1 MKRVVRPPPATRAP
15 HPSHKARCVSDTHV
29 FESRNLRLR
38 RSSSDR
44 PPVEV
49 ASWLTFGNYP
59 KKVVEVALDPQF
71 LQSTLALEPGD
82 AQRIWKAVERYTND
96 PNIPSLNL
104 ERLQGGAGRGRLWS
118 IRASQ
123 KLRVLLAR
131 QGSTSVLL
139 RAGYHDEIY
148 ELADRAAFVAPLEGS
163 PGLIEI
169 RPTKT
174 ELEGPPVQNE
184 PVRMPRLPDADEP
197 SILRHWRSSE
207 LTEAGFDEDAVN
219 ILRNATVDTLL
230 DVWPDID
237 DASFN
242 LVLELSELSPNKWR
256 QRRLVEEDSQADERF
271 RRAIVE
277 RGALAGLS
285 SVLKPHEIRR
295 LAAAPIEDWMI
306 FLHPDQRALVDRRFN
321 GPARVR
327 GSAGTGKTVV
337 ALHRAAALAKRRTEV
352 RPKRGAP
359 ILFTTFVKSLPPVL
373 ENLYAR
379 LPTSVLGAVEF
390 INIDK
395 LARRVCVKAGHTP
408 NVTPRIVDSTFAKA
422 FRDVV
427 KRGSPLERASLTRAY
442 LRDEVTAV
450 IKGRGINSLDEYL
463 EIRRTG
469 RRVPFSASMRQQA
482 WTLRMDWDQRLADSG
497 VVDFPDIVRMARDIA
512 REQPTPRYE
521 AAIVDESQDLTLVG
535 LQLVMALIQG
545 SFEHDQPD
553 GLFIV
558 GDGAQKVYPGGYTL
572 SQAGINI
579 QGNSTVLRLNYRNP
593 RSVIE
598 TAMACAGSE
607 LVDDLGEEYARGDVD
622 FEANRDGARP
632 QLVKARNSE
641 AQIEFVAKRIRRL
654 EEADSITRGDIG
666 VFAATNSR
674 VKDALAFLTNSGMG
688 CQELT
693 EFNGQPNQLT
703 KLGTFHRSKGL
714 EFKVVFL
721 LDLSAGSFPSSRRAG
736 QSEIEYSEQ
745 KALQLSQLFVAMTR
759 ARDSLYVLY
768 SNEPSD
774 VLYEALD
781 CFDIRET
788 DECRVRD

>member
-1 MKRVVRPPPATRAP
+1 MLSV
-15 HPSHKARCVSDTHV
+15 
-29 FESRNLRLR
+29 
-38 RSSSDR
+38 
-44 PPVEV
+44 
-49 ASWLTFGNYP
+49 
-59 KKVVEVALDPQF
+59 
-71 LQSTLALEPGD
+71 
-82 AQRIWKAVERYTND
+82 IWKAVERYTND

-104 ERLQGGAGRGRLWS
+104 ERLQGGAGRKRLWS

-197 SILRHWRSSE
+197 SILQHWRSSE

-242 LVLELSELSPNKWR
+242 LVLELSELPPQEWR
-256 QRRLVEEDSQADERF
+256 QRQLVEEDGHADERF
-271 RRAIVE
+271 REAIVE

-285 SVLKPHEIRR
+285 SVLTPHEIRR
-295 LAAAPIEDWMI
+295 LASAPIEDWMI
-306 FLHPDQRALVDRRFN
+306 FLHPYQRVLVDRRFN

-337 ALHRAAALAKRRTEV
+337 ALHRAAALAKRHAEIPRQLG
-352 RPKRGAP
+352 PQ
-359 ILFTTFVKSLPPVL
+359 ILFTTFIKNLPPVL
-373 ENLYAR
+373 ENLYSR
-379 LPTSVLGAVEF
+379 LPSSVPKAVEF

-395 LARRVCVKAGHTP
+395 LARRVCVEAGHTP
-408 NVTPRIVDSTFAKA
+408 NVVPREVESAFAKA
-422 FRDVV
+422 FRDTVR
-427 KRGSPLERASLTRAY
+427 RGSPLDRASLTRGY

-450 IKGRGINSLDEYL
+450 MKGRGINSLDEYL
-463 EIRRTG
+463 EIKRTG
-469 RRVPFSASMRQQA
+469 RRVPFSSSMRQQA
-482 WTLRMDWDQRLADSG
+482 WMLREEWDQRLADLG
-497 VVDFPDIVRMARDIA
+497 IVDFLDVVRMARDIA
-512 REQPTPRYE
+512 REDPMPRYRT
-521 AAIVDESQDLTLVG
+521 AIIDESQDLTLVG
-535 LQLVMALIQG
+535 LELVLALIRG
-545 SFEHDQPD
+545 SSEIDPPD

-572 SQAGINI
+572 SQAGIDI
-579 QGNSTVLRLNYRNP
+579 QGNSAVLRLNYRNP
-593 RSVIE
+593 RSIIE

-607 LVDDLGEEYARGDVD
+607 LVDDLGEEYARSDVD
-622 FEANRDGARP
+622 FEANRDGAKP
-632 QLVKARNSE
+632 QLVPASNYE
-641 AQIEFVAKRIRRL
+641 GQIEFVAKHIRRL
-654 EEADSITRGDIG
+654 KNSSSIAPGDIG

-674 VKDALAFLTNSGMG
+674 VRDALAHLTNLGLG
-688 CQELT
+688 CQELAK
-693 EFNGQPNQLT
+693 FDGRPNQLI

-721 LDLSAGSFPSSRRAG
+721 LDLSATSFPSRRRAG
-736 QSEIEYSEQ
+736 QSEIEHTEQ
-745 KALQLSQLFVAMTR
+745 KALQISQLYVAMTR

-768 SNEPSD
+768 SDEPSD
-774 VLYEALD
+774 ALYGALD
-781 CFDIRET
+781 YFDIRET
-788 DECRVRD
+788 DEGPLHD

>member
-1 MKRVVRPPPATRAP
+1 MQ
-15 HPSHKARCVSDTHV
+15 
-29 FESRNLRLR
+29 
-38 RSSSDR
+38 
-44 PPVEV
+44 
-49 ASWLTFGNYP
+49 AS
-59 KKVVEVALDPQF
+59 
-71 LQSTLALEPGD
+71 
-82 AQRIWKAVERYTND
+82 IW
-96 PNIPSLNL
+96 SLN
-104 ERLQGGAGRGRLWS
+104 S
-118 IRASQ
+118 ASC
-123 KLRVLLAR
+123 
-131 QGSTSVLL
+131 
-139 RAGYHDEIY
+139 
-148 ELADRAAFVAPLEGS
+148 
-163 PGLIEI
+163 
-169 RPTKT
+169 
-174 ELEGPPVQNE
+174 PPHE
-184 PVRMPRLPDADEP
+184 
-197 SILRHWRSSE
+197 
-207 LTEAGFDEDAVN
+207 
-219 ILRNATVDTLL
+219 
-230 DVWPDID
+230 
-237 DASFN
+237 
-242 LVLELSELSPNKWR
+242 WR
-256 QRRLVEEDSQADERF
+256 QRRLVAEDGDADERF
-271 RRAIVE
+271 RKAIVE

-285 SVLKPHEIRR
+285 SVLTPDEVRR
-295 LAAAPIEDWMI
+295 LATAPIEDWMI

-352 RPKRGAP
+352 RRELGAP
-359 ILFTTFVKSLPPVL
+359 ILFTTFVKNLPPVL
-373 ENLYAR
+373 QNLYAR
-379 LPTSVLGAVEF
+379 LPTSVPRAVEF
-390 INIDK
+390 VNIDK
-395 LARRVCVKAGHTP
+395 LARRVCVEAGYTP
-408 NVTPRIVDSTFAKA
+408 NVAPRMVESTFAKA
-422 FRDVV
+422 FGNIV
-427 KRGSPLERASLTRAY
+427 KRGSPLDRASLTRAY
-442 LRDEVTAV
+442 LRNEVTAV

-463 EIRRTG
+463 EIERTG

-482 WTLRMDWDQRLADSG
+482 WRLREDWDQRLADLD
-497 VVDFPDIVRMARDIA
+497 VVDFLDVVRIARDIA

-545 SFEHDQPD
+545 SSEHDQPD

-641 AQIEFVAKRIRRL
+641 GQIEFVAKSIRQL
-654 EEADSITRGDIG
+654 EEADSIARGDIG

-674 VKDALAFLTNSGMG
+674 VKDALAFLTNSGLG

-693 EFNGQPNQLT
+693 EFNGRPNQLT

-721 LDLSAGSFPSSRRAG
+721 LDLSAGSFPSPRRAG
-736 QSEIEYSEQ
+736 QSKMEHSEH

-768 SNEPSD
+768 SDEPSD

-788 DECRVRD
+788 DEGR

>member
-1 MKRVVRPPPATRAP
+1 M
-15 HPSHKARCVSDTHV
+15 
-29 FESRNLRLR
+29 
-38 RSSSDR
+38 
-44 PPVEV
+44 
-49 ASWLTFGNYP
+49 
-59 KKVVEVALDPQF
+59 VVEVAFDPKF
-71 LQSTLALEPGD
+71 ISSTLALDPVD
-82 AQRIWKAVERYTND
+82 NQRVWKAVDKYTND
-96 PNIPSLNL
+96 PNAPSLNL
-104 ERLQGGAGRGRLWS
+104 ERLGGAAGRKRLWS
-118 IRASQ
+118 IRASLE
-123 KLRVLLAR
+123 LRVLVAR
-131 QGSTSVLL
+131 EGPTSVFLQ
-139 RAGYHDEIY
+139 AGHHDQIY
-148 ELADRAAFVAPLEGS
+148 ALANRAAYVAPLVGS
-163 PGLIEI
+163 PGLIEVSRDTI
-169 RPTKT
+169 NLRT
-174 ELEGPPVQNE
+174 PPAPNE
-184 PVRMPRLPDADEP
+184 PAGRPRVIRDTEP
-197 SILRHWRSSE
+197 SILGHWASSE
-207 LTEAGFDEDAVN
+207 LAEAGFDEQVVS
-219 ILRNATVDTLL
+219 ILRNTTVDTLL

-237 DASFN
+237 DANLN
-242 LVLELSELSPNKWR
+242 LVLELSELSPHEWR

-285 SVLKPHEIRR
+285 SVLMPHEIRR

-352 RPKRGAP
+352 RPELGAP

-379 LPTSVLGAVEF
+379 LPTSVPGAVEF

-395 LARRVCVKAGHTP
+395 LARRVCIEADHRP
-408 NVTPRIVDSTFAKA
+408 NVVPRMVESAFAKA
-422 FRDVV
+422 FKNVV

-482 WTLRMDWDQRLADSG
+482 WTLREDWDQRLADSG
-497 VVDFPDIVRMARDIA
+497 VVDFLDVVRMARDIA
-512 REQPTPRYE
+512 REQSIPRYE

-535 LQLVMALIQG
+535 LQLVLALIRG
-545 SFEHDQPD
+545 SSKHDQPD

-572 SQAGINI
+572 SQAGIDI
-579 QGNSTVLRLNYRNP
+579 QGNSTVLRVNYRNP

-607 LVDDLGEEYARGDVD
+607 IVDDLGEEYARRDAD
-622 FEANRDGARP
+622 FEATQEGAKPR
-632 QLVKARNSE
+632 LVRAKNSE
-641 AQIEFVAKRIRRL
+641 DQLEFIAKHIGEL
-654 EEADSITRGDIG
+654 EETGSISLGDIG

-674 VKDALAFLTNSGMG
+674 VKDALALLTNSGLG

-693 EFNGQPNQLT
+693 EFDGRPNQLT

-721 LDLSAGSFPSSRRAG
+721 LDMSAGSFPSPRRAG
-736 QSEIEYSEQ
+736 QSEMEHSEQ
-745 KALQLSQLFVAMTR
+745 KALQLTQLFVAMTR

-768 SNEPSD
+768 SDEPSD
-774 VLYEALD
+774 ALYEALD

-788 DECRVRD
+788 DEYRLHD

>member
-1 MKRVVRPPPATRAP
+1 M
-15 HPSHKARCVSDTHV
+15 
-29 FESRNLRLR
+29 EI
-38 RSSSDR
+38 
-44 PPVEV
+44 
-49 ASWLTFGNYP
+49 
-59 KKVVEVALDPQF
+59 ALDPKF
-71 LQSTLALEPGD
+71 LQSTLALEAAD
-82 AQRIWKAVERYTND
+82 AQRVWKAVEKYTTD

-104 ERLQGGAGRGRLWS
+104 ERLEGGGGHKRLWS

-131 QGSTSVLL
+131 QGATSVLL
-139 RAGYHDEIY
+139 RAGYHDDIY
-148 ELADRAAFVAPLEGS
+148 ELAERAAFVAPLGGS
-163 PGLIEI
+163 PGLIEV
-169 RPTKT
+169 RQTKSQPQGSRG
-174 ELEGPPVQNE
+174 ENE
-184 PVRMPRLPDADEP
+184 PVKRPRVLDEGEA
-197 SILRHWRSSE
+197 SILKHWNPLE
-207 LTEAGFDEDAVN
+207 LAEVGFDTRAVS
-219 ILRNATVDTLL
+219 ILSKATVDTLL

-237 DASFN
+237 DASFD
-242 LVLELSELSPNKWR
+242 LVLELSELSPHEWR
-256 QRRLVEEDSQADERF
+256 QRRLVAEDGDADERF
-271 RRAIVE
+271 RQAIVE

-285 SVLKPHEIRR
+285 SVLTPDEVRR
-295 LAAAPIEDWMI
+295 LATAPIEDWMI

-352 RPKRGAP
+352 RRELGAP
-359 ILFTTFVKSLPPVL
+359 ILFTTFVKNLPPVL
-373 ENLYAR
+373 QNLYAR
-379 LPTSVLGAVEF
+379 LPTSVPRAVEF

-395 LARRVCVKAGHTP
+395 LARRVCVEAGYTP
-408 NVTPRIVDSTFAKA
+408 NVAPPMVESTFAKA
-422 FRDVV
+422 FRNVV
-427 KRGSPLERASLTRAY
+427 KRGSPLDRASLTRAY

-450 IKGRGINSLDEYL
+450 IKGRGINSLEEYL

-482 WTLRMDWDQRLADSG
+482 WTLREDWDQRLADLDI
-497 VVDFPDIVRMARDIA
+497 VDFLDVVRIARDIA
-512 REQPTPRYE
+512 REQLTPRYE

-535 LQLVMALIQG
+535 LQLVLALIRG
-545 SFEHDQPD
+545 SSEHDQPD

-572 SQAGINI
+572 SQAGIDI

-622 FEANRDGARP
+622 FEVSRDGAKPR
-632 QLVKARNSE
+632 LVQAKNYE
-641 AQIEFVAKRIRRL
+641 GQIEFVAKHIRKL
-654 EEADSITRGDIG
+654 EQAGSIARGDIG

-674 VKDALAFLTNSGMG
+674 VKDALAFLTNSGLG

-693 EFNGQPNQLT
+693 KFDGRPNQLT

-721 LDLSAGSFPSSRRAG
+721 LDLSAKSFPSRRRAG
-736 QSEIEYSEQ
+736 QSEMEHSEQ

-768 SNEPSD
+768 SDEPSD

-788 DECRVRD
+788 DECRLHD